1 MKFASRGISRNH
13 EERIGKELA
22 TRIQSRAV
30 ETKKLITSRRRS
42 LSNDSVAR
50 KQAVQKDRRRR
61 IDKVLHPEKYRTK
74 SPTVRKA
81 GKGGSDAEIPQLARS
96 QVYRGPAGTSSI
108 SRINA
113 NRRPAR
119 G

>member
-1 MKFASRGISRNH
+1 MKFASRGISGHH
-13 EERIGKELA
+13 EKMIRKELA
-22 TRIQSRAV
+22 TRIQGRAE
-30 ETKKLITSRRRS
+30 ETKKLIISRRRT
-42 LSNDSVAR
+42 LSSDSVAR
-50 KQAVQKDRRRR
+50 KQAVEKEKQRR
-61 IDKVLHPEKYRTK
+61 IDKVLHPEKYRTN

-81 GKGGSDAEIPQLARS
+81 GKGGGADMPELARS
-96 QVYRGPAGTSSI
+96 QVYRGPAGSSSM